1 MEVCYHI
8 AAEVQSINIG
18 ELGGADEQK
27 AAKYIANK
35 MTKPVTGFIAFSR
48 SGYQSD
54 SFGPLATAR

>member
-1 MEVCYHI
+1 M
-8 AAEVQSINIG
+8 QSINIG

-54 SFGPLATAR
+54 GFGPLATAR